1 MTSLIVKSSHV
12 LAGIYFIFPKSRPRK
27 NLKGFRYQIWT
38 SLKRLGNKLSS
49 KTNLNAFHQI
59 SSSNFRL
66 KLCQRLKSYKHCQ
79 NNQIWGGLGRVRKKK
94 LFSYE
99 IAHYKKRSV
108 SAFQEI
114 ITSNDKIFIS
124 GGGMS
129 NRQ

>member
-27 NLKGFRYQIWT
+27 NLKGFQYQIWT

-79 NNQIWGGLGRVRKKK
+79 NNQI
-94 LFSYE
+94 
-99 IAHYKKRSV
+99 
-108 SAFQEI
+108 
-114 ITSNDKIFIS
+114 
-124 GGGMS
+124 
-129 NRQ
+129 